1 MMQGLEK
8 IASLLKL
15 YKLRVSLYVD
25 KQPNNVSARN
35 LSFENAVIK
44 VYIHILEFQA
54 RVVSHLWKGSFQ
66 QVARNSVKAEDWQGK
81 VKDIENADA
90 ECLLFTNLLDK
101 EKDDCTREQQYI
113 QLEQ

>member
-25 KQPNNVSARN
+25 KRPNDMSGRN

-44 VYIHILEFQA
+44 VHIHILEFQA
-54 RVVSHLWKGSFQ
+54 RVVSHLWKGSLR
-66 QVARNSVKAEDWQGK
+66 QVARNTFKAEDWQGIETAPK
-81 VKDIENADA
+81 VEHKMT
-90 ECLLFTNLLDK
+90 LG
-101 EKDDCTREQQYI
+101 
-113 QLEQ
+113 